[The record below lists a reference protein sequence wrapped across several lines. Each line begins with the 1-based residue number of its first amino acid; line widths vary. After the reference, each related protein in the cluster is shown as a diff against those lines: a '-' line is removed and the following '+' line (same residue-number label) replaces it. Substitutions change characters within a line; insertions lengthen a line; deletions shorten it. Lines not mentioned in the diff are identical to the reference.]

1 MLLLGLSW
9 LWGMLGGSPGPFFFL
24 CPLKAKCL
32 CVCGAPGS
40 VNKGSGTGRGLLA
53 VCQASSPA
61 ARMHSQLLGRAG
73 TQIMVTFLKPRN
85 SQSKPLGVV
94 RPPRAGGGGEGILE
108 GETGLPDTPTLVLLQ
123 GLPRGPQR

>member
-1 MLLLGLSW
+1 MELQ
-9 LWGMLGGSPGPFFFL
+9 
-24 CPLKAKCL
+24 
-32 CVCGAPGS
+32 
-40 VNKGSGTGRGLLA
+40 GLLIKA
-53 VCQASSPA
+53 AALGVASWQSVRPLALQHACTASSW
-61 ARMHSQLLGRAG
+61 AG
-73 TQIMVTFLKPRN
+73 LETQIMVTFLKPRN